1 MNSPSPRHSLVVSAL
16 ALALGLGCATT
27 PTPWV
32 EKPAGRPL
40 MGTNETEMPTAVM
53 PEARIAQF
61 KAEGQAELDKALAA
75 LRAVTVFFAF
85 DEATLTKDA
94 TDKLSTVADILNRHT
109 DLDVKIEGNADERGT
124 AQYNLAL
131 GQKRADSV
139 KSYLS
144 KLGVKPEQV
153 KAISFGSE
161 KPADPAHNE
170 DAFAKNRRADVAA
183 TVDPKAAAVKAEA
196 PKK

>member
-40 MGTNETEMPTAVM
+40 MGTNEPEMPTAVM
-53 PEARIAQF
+53 PEAHIVKF

-94 TDKLSTVADILNRHT
+94 TDKLSTVADILIRHT

>member
-1 MNSPSPRHSLVVSAL
+1 MNSQFPRLSLAVSAL
-16 ALALGLGCATT
+16 ALALGAACATT

-40 MGTNETEMPTAVM
+40 MGTNEPEMPTAVM
-53 PEARIAQF
+53 PEAHIVKFR
-61 KAEGQAELDKALAA
+61 AEGQAELDKALAA
-75 LRAVTVFFAF
+75 LRSVTVFFAF

-131 GQKRADSV
+131 GQKRAEMV
-139 KSYLS
+139 KTYLG
-144 KLGVKPEQV
+144 KLGVQPGQI
-153 KAISFGSE
+153 KAVSFGAE

-183 TVDPKAAAVKAEA
+183 MVDPKAAVTA
-196 PKK
+196 PAPAKK